1 MKVFFCLLTGGMPKI
16 YICFYISC
24 RRALFCAEV
33 CRGAVVQWLL
43 WPQRCG
49 AAAGMT
55 CRCCILCMQ
64 PYLQQGIFRKV
75 SAFMATII
83 IR

>member
-33 CRGAVVQWLL
+33 CRGAV
-43 WPQRCG
+43 
-49 AAAGMT
+49 AAVTAT
-55 CRCCILCMQ
+55 VRCCRRYDMQ
-64 PYLQQGIFRKV
+64 VLHFVHAALP
-75 SAFMATII
+75 AT
-83 IR
+83 RYF